1 VLIVVLVIGLAMVAA
16 LTAAAGAVYDA
27 VVEAD
32 GVAALDHPALD
43 MEFYRIVA
51 VPRASARA

>member
-1 VLIVVLVIGLAMVAA
+1 
-16 LTAAAGAVYDA
+16 

-43 MEFYRIVA
+43 A
-51 VPRASARA
+51 AKTARTPQLTTLVQAFTTRRPDRHALLSLLT